1 PPSARV
7 RTARLDR
14 WIRSNTVERFGPVRS
29 VAPQQVFEIAFEG
42 LAPSGRHKSG
52 VALRFPRISRWRT
65 DLAPAAADRLADV
78 HALLP
83 E

>member
-1 PPSARV
+1 MPD
-7 RTARLDR
+7 RTLRGDR
-14 WIRSNTVERFGPVRS
+14 AAGQCAGVAGQPGPVRS
-29 VAPQQVFEIAFEG
+29 VTPQQVFEIAFEG

-65 DLAPAAADRLADV
+65 DLAPAAADRLTDV